1 MSFWSRM
8 RHWLARVKPK
18 GGTNGT
24 MGPLRE
30 FVYLDEVSVY
40 SILASRMG
48 GIAAEFTERKTAT
61 LNSEIRGSLSAAMVG
76 IGTKLDSKLGANHV
90 EGSQVLRK
98 AVIQTSFKELY
109 DIESESLVLA
119 SHESESP
126 PTIRGMADIEGRLRR
141 AAPNDGWLV
150 ERGAIRRGGVM
161 EVSVELDADTIFRMV
176 SIISTFKELMENNES
191 LFGNVDVAQIAEMG
205 SIARVLEGLLVG
217 LVPIRGR
224 VVDYQAATVAG
235 REVLIHRSL
244 LEQVPHGERPETCP
258 IFVVG
263 VTERE
268 LFWKDIRR
276 LLFAG
281 ARYTIFG
288 RIGKDGLADAWHP
301 IKIADVLSG
310 LTPGFD
316 EMVGQF
322 SAKAEQAFNAGY
334 KSAAVPSRSR
344 DELGNVAVRAYANM
358 LMQHHG
364 CTVNS
369 EVMEDSTRG
378 ITLQEG
384 WSDSVDGRR
393 TVFGEV
399 TRRIEGA
406 LGVETPGETV
416 YQLRQAA
423 MNRARTAREGASEGS
438 LEQEWPSAT
447 KPAASER
454 FVDTEVIA
462 IYW

>member
-8 RHWLARVKPK
+8 RHRLAGLKPR
-18 GGTNGT
+18 GATNIT

-61 LNSEIRGSLSAAMVG
+61 LNSEIRGSLSAGIGG

-109 DIESESLVLA
+109 DIECESLVLT

-126 PTIRGMADIEGRLRR
+126 PTIRGMADLEARLRR

-150 ERGAIRRGGVM
+150 DHGAIRRGGVM

-176 SIISTFKELMENNES
+176 SIISTFKELMENNET

-224 VVDYQAATVAG
+224 VVDYQAAAVAG

-244 LEQVPHGERPETCP
+244 LEQMPHGEQPETYP
-258 IFVVG
+258 VFVVG

-288 RIGKDGLADAWHP
+288 RIGRDGLADAWHP

-310 LTPGFD
+310 LAPGFD

-334 KSAAVPSRSR
+334 KSAAVPSRSH
-344 DELGNVAVRAYANM
+344 DELGNVAVRAYAKM
-358 LMQHHG
+358 LIQHHG

-369 EVMEDSTRG
+369 KVMEDSTRG
-378 ITLQEG
+378 VTLHEG
-384 WSDSVDGRR
+384 WSDSVDGQR

-399 TRRIEGA
+399 TRRVEGA
-406 LGVETPGETV
+406 LGVETPRETV

-423 MNRARTAREGASEGS
+423 MEKARAANEDASEGS
-438 LEQEWPSAT
+438 LEHEWPSAT
-447 KPAASER
+447 KPSER

>member
-1 MSFWSRM
+1 MSFRSRM
-8 RHWLARVKPK
+8 RAWLAALKPR
-18 GGTNGT
+18 GATNST

-30 FVYLDEVSVY
+30 FVYLDEVSIY

-61 LNSEIRGSLSAAMVG
+61 LNSEVRGSLSAGMGG

-109 DIESESLVLA
+109 DIERESLVLR
-119 SHESESP
+119 SHESDSP
-126 PTIRGMADIEGRLRR
+126 PRIRGTADLEARLGR
-141 AAPNDGWLV
+141 ATQNDGWLV
-150 ERGAIRRGGVM
+150 DRGAVRRGGVM
-161 EVSVELDADTIFRMV
+161 EVSVELDADTFFRMV
-176 SIISTFKELMENNES
+176 SMISTFKELMENNEN

-205 SIARVLEGLLVG
+205 SIARVLEALLVG

-224 VVDYQAATVAG
+224 LVDYQAAVVAG
-235 REVLIHRSL
+235 CEVLIHRSL
-244 LEQVPHGERPETCP
+244 LEQVPRDEQPETYP
-258 IFVVG
+258 VFVVG

-301 IKIADVLSG
+301 IKVADVLSG

-316 EMVGQF
+316 EMVREF
-322 SAKAEQAFNAGY
+322 SAKAEHALNPGY
-334 KSAAVPSRSR
+334 NVPSRLSRSR
-344 DELGNVAVRAYANM
+344 DELENVAVRAYAKM
-358 LMQHHG
+358 LIQHHG
-364 CTVNS
+364 RTANS
-369 EVMEDSTRG
+369 EVMEDATRNV
-378 ITLQEG
+378 TLQKG

-399 TRRIEGA
+399 TQRIEVT
-406 LGVETPGETV
+406 LGVRTPAEAR

-423 MNRARTAREGASEGS
+423 MKEARTASEDASGGSRERER
-438 LEQEWPSAT
+438 PTAT
-447 KPAASER
+447 KPGASER